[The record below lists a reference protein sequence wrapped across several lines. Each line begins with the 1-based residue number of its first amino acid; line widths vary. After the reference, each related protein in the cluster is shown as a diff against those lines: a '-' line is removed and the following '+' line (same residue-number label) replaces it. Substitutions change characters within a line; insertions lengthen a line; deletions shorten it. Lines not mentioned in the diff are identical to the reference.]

1 MKTKATIHE
10 IVVFTEKKKWENP
23 TLVIVDQN
31 RVNSGTVFTGVEGAF
46 TPTNGVK
53 SYHS

>member
-1 MKTKATIHE
+1 METKITQIISALTD
-10 IVVFTEKKKWENP
+10 KKKWENP
-23 TLVIVDQN
+23 TLVVIDSA
-31 RVNSGTVFTGVEGAF
+31 RVNSGTVFTGIEGAF